1 MTIFGRS
8 SYSYNI
14 PVVEGY
20 GVEVNGDILAIQ
32 ESYDDQLAIIEAM
45 YEIDMTEIEYR
56 SQGQEN
62 SVVCEATIKDK
73 AKNAWEK
80 IKAFFKK
87 LWAKLKAFFESM
99 KRFVNG
105 LFMSGYKFAQKYKSQ
120 LEKLKLSGFK
130 YEMFEYTNLDEEIDL
145 NNIDSANNYVKE
157 MVDKIKQSSI
167 EKGKQVITELREM
180 KDEHLNETRGFV
192 VGKSPLTSEEFK
204 EEIYRFFR
212 GGKTVKTMQS
222 VNINEVIKALLNKSQ
237 IKSVENLTKKI
248 DNDLKDGLSKIDEL
262 KNASDKDK
270 QKESLYLEFAN
281 ILSPM
286 FRNFTDVQLEMIRAW
301 KDALVERNNVYK
313 KVCIAAFRH
322 KEDK

>member
-62 SVVCEATIKDK
+62 SALCESTIKDK

-145 NNIDSANNYVKE
+145 NNIDNANEYVKK
-157 MVDKIKQSSI
+157 MVDRIKQSSI
-167 EKGKQVITELREM
+167 EESKKVITELRDM
-180 KDEHLNETRGFV
+180 KDEHLNETRGFML
-192 VGKSPLTSEEFK
+192 GKSPLTSEEYK
-204 EEIYRFFR
+204 EELYKYFH

-248 DNDLKDGLSKIDEL
+248 DNDLKDGLKKIDEL